1 MRHAAVTADARTK
14 IPDARGSKVS
24 YVSSI
29 ITVTGALSP
38 RVRASYNRCNIN
50 KPRLACAKNG
60 S

>member
-29 ITVTGALSP
+29 ITVITVALSP
-38 RVRASYNRCNIN
+38 SACGPRIIDAILINRD
-50 KPRLACAKNG
+50 
-60 S
+60 